1 MPDEGQVAAHY
12 THGSLAETFASAVAG
27 IGKVPQP
34 GLPNSVTVEDLAP
47 VDEFHI
53 GGRAATRAFLGQLGL
68 GPGAATGRQPG
79 EQSGLRVLDVGC
91 GVGGPARFAALEYG
105 CHVTGVDL
113 TPEFVATGQQM
124 NAWVGLQDRVQLVV
138 GSALALPFADA
149 SFDAAY
155 MLHVGMNIADKRGM
169 LREMARVVKP
179 AGRVGVYDVMWVE
192 GGASANAAADQG
204 RMAFPV
210 PWASTRQGS
219 ALGTVAEYRS
229 AFQAAGLRVV
239 SERSRVEFA
248 LEFFEQMRAK
258 MEAAQGGAGAA
269 PSIGLHL
276 VMGATAPVKVRN
288 MVENVKRGLIG
299 PVEVVGVV

>member
-12 THGSLAETFASAVAG
+12 THGSLAETFAKAVAG
-27 IGKVPQP
+27 IGKVTQP

-68 GPGAATGRQPG
+68 GPG
-79 EQSGLRVLDVGC
+79 LRVLDVGC
-91 GVGGPARFAALEYG
+91 GVGGPTRFAALEYG

-124 NAWVGLQDRVQLVV
+124 NAWLGLQDRVQLVV

-179 AGRVGVYDVMWVE
+179 GGRVGVYDVMWVE
-192 GGASANAAADQG
+192 GAGRPTGAGEASASAAADQS

-210 PWASTRQGS
+210 PWASTREGS

-248 LEFFEQMRAK
+248 LEFFEQMRAR
-258 MEAAQGGAGAA
+258 MEAAQGGAGAP

-299 PVEVVGVV
+299 PMEVVGVVG